1 MHHRKPPKK
10 ADQAQAY
17 VDQKLVSE
25 HMRQLAQS
33 ELDGSPNKGP
43 KKQLKVL
50 ADALD
55 RTIETGASASNMQLA
70 RTAMHEPFRKRRRRT
85 RRRWGGDISGVEC
98 MCAHQERVICIHRVF
113 SLYIWLHSVGASRD
127 GGRGVSVCVCVLH
140 RDGGRGCGERAG
152 VAEKL

>member
-1 MHHRKPPKK
+1 
-10 ADQAQAY
+10 
-17 VDQKLVSE
+17 
-25 HMRQLAQS
+25 
-33 ELDGSPNKGP
+33 
-43 KKQLKVL
+43 
-50 ADALD
+50 
-55 RTIETGASASNMQLA
+55 
-70 RTAMHEPFRKRRRRT
+70 
-85 RRRWGGDISGVEC
+85 